1 MPLRREINRTYLA
14 CYLER
19 YYIFLLH
26 NMCKRTRSDSLWKN
40 KKKVWNKA
48 CSYDASFSRISGL
61 NVCHHWLNMFEL
73 CLHENEA
80 IKE

>member
-1 MPLRREINRTYLA
+1 
-14 CYLER
+14 
-19 YYIFLLH
+19 
-26 NMCKRTRSDSLWKN
+26 MCKRTRSDSLRKN

-61 NVCHHWLNMFEL
+61 NICHHWLNMFEL